1 MRILT
6 SIGLLALLLAGCA
19 ATPPT
24 NVHQPMSIRPANSME
39 KIAAN
44 GSIYQAS
51 AGRPLFEDRRA
62 RYVGDIMTVNIV
74 ENTSASLKSSSDAS
88 STGNATASVGAITR
102 LPGFG
107 LPGMGM
113 TGSHTTTFAGKGDS
127 AATNVFTGNIT
138 VTVIETLGNG
148 NLLVSGEKQVA
159 IGQGQEFIRL
169 SGIVNP
175 YTISSANTVNSSQI
189 ADARVEYKSSG
200 YISEAQVMGWMAR
213 FFLSVLPF

>member
-1 MRILT
+1 MRNLT
-6 SIGLLALLLAGCA
+6 SFILAALFLAGCA
-19 ATPPT
+19 STPST
-24 NVHQPMSIRPANSME
+24 GVHQPMTVRPVNNAE

-44 GSIYQAS
+44 GSIFQAG
-51 AGRPLFEDRRA
+51 AARPLFEDRRA
-62 RYVGDIMTVNIV
+62 RYIGDILTVNIV
-74 ENTSASLKSSSDAS
+74 ENTAASIKSSSDAT
-88 STGNATASVGAITR
+88 STGSTTASVGAITG
-102 LPGFG
+102 LPNLG
-107 LPGMGM
+107 LPGLGA
-113 TGSHTTTFAGKGDS
+113 TGSHNNTFSGKGDS

-169 SGIVNP
+169 SGVVNP
-175 YTISSANTVNSSQI
+175 YTITSANTVNSSQI

-200 YISEAQVMGWMAR
+200 YIAEAQVMGWMAR